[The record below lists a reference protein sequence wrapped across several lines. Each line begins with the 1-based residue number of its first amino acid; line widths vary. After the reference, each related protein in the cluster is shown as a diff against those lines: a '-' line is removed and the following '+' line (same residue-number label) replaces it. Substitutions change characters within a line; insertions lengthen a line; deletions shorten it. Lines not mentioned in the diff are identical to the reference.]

1 MRDGAGDA
9 RPIVVAREISK
20 RFGGIQALDRVS
32 LEIVPGS
39 VHGLVGE
46 NGAGK
51 STLSKIIGGVYQPD
65 GGEVLLDGR
74 PVRFASP
81 RDALAAGIATIAQEL
96 ALVPARGCVT
106 VGPARSAPVR
116 PHGRPDL
123 HDGGVA
129 GGVRERLARADDGP
143 QISKEV

>member
-1 MRDGAGDA
+1 RHRREPARGLRGPVGRVAEPPDAAPERDGAGDA

-32 LEIVPGS
+32 IEIRPGA

-65 GGEVLLDGR
+65 DGELRLDGQ
-74 PVRFASP
+74 PVRFGSP
-81 RDALAAGIATIAQEL
+81 RAALAAGIATIAQEL
-96 ALVPARGCVT
+96 
-106 VGPARSAPVR
+106 
-116 PHGRPDL
+116 
-123 HDGGVA
+123 
-129 GGVRERLARADDGP
+129 
-143 QISKEV
+143 